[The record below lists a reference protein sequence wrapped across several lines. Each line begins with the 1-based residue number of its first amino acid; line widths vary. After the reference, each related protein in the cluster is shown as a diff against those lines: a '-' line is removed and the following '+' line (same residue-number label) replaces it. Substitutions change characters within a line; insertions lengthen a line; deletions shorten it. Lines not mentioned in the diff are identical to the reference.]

1 MIEARRAQLSFA
13 EGLIAEEVSDL
24 WEDWMQPAD
33 QVLDDDQLLWTVY
46 EALAQRRP
54 KSRTRGRQGTPAEVV
69 LRLLLLKHI
78 RNWSY
83 EVLEREV
90 RANLVY
96 RSFTR
101 VGGAKVPDDTVM
113 NKWALALGPE
123 VIEKLHQRVVT
134 IAQEQKVVEG
144 RKMRVDTTVVETNI
158 HYPTDSSLLGDGV
171 RVLTRAMKRVAAL
184 AGEVGAKLRDRSRS
198 VKYRILEIG
207 RAARSKSGS
216 GKENL
221 QQGYRKLLAAVSR
234 VVGQAKRF
242 SREIETG
249 VKTACDVFQQAALEG
264 LRQELDTM
272 APRVKQVM
280 QQARAR
286 IFGGDTQVPEKLV
299 SIFEPST
306 EVIRKGKAS
315 KPTEF
320 GKMVKI
326 QEAENQIII
335 AYEVYHKRPAD
346 SALLIGAIESHH
358 QQLGHVPRLVA
369 ADAAFYSA
377 SNDQTAHEKGV
388 KRVCI
393 PNRNTGSAERKRE
406 QKKPWFR
413 QGQKWRTGCEGRI
426 SVVKRRHGLNRC
438 RDKGERGMQRW
449 VGLGVISDNLINI
462 GRILTHRAK
471 PSTLTAD

>member
-1 MIEARRAQLSFA
+1 
-13 EGLIAEEVSDL
+13 
-24 WEDWMQPAD
+24 MQPAD

-184 AGEVGAKLRDRSRS
+184 AGEVGTKLRDRSRS
-198 VKYRILEIG
+198 VKLRVLEIA
-207 RAARSKSGS
+207 RAARSKHSAS
-216 GKENL
+216 QTKLKEAYV
-221 QQGYRKLLAAVSR
+221 QLLDITSR
-234 VVGQAKRF
+234 VVGQAR
-242 SREIETG
+242 
-249 VKTACDVFQQAALEG
+249 
-264 LRQELDTM
+264 
-272 APRVKQVM
+272 
-280 QQARAR
+280 
-286 IFGGDTQVPEKLV
+286 
-299 SIFEPST
+299 
-306 EVIRKGKAS
+306 
-315 KPTEF
+315 
-320 GKMVKI
+320 
-326 QEAENQIII
+326 
-335 AYEVYHKRPAD
+335 
-346 SALLIGAIESHH
+346 
-358 QQLGHVPRLVA
+358 
-369 ADAAFYSA
+369 
-377 SNDQTAHEKGV
+377 
-388 KRVCI
+388 
-393 PNRNTGSAERKRE
+393 
-406 QKKPWFR
+406 
-413 QGQKWRTGCEGRI
+413 
-426 SVVKRRHGLNRC
+426 
-438 RDKGERGMQRW
+438 
-449 VGLGVISDNLINI
+449 
-462 GRILTHRAK
+462 
-471 PSTLTAD
+471 